1 MRGSPVL
8 RGFRLEFNFSWKE
21 DGYGSANIVPDEIS
35 VVYGALYSCDKQG
48 ISIMDEAEGEKGRR
62 IGSS

>member
-1 MRGSPVL
+1 ML

-21 DGYGSANIVPDEIS
+21 DGYGSANIVSNENS

-48 ISIMDEAEGEKGRR
+48 IANMDEVEGEKGRR